1 MVYEQLSD
9 TFIEKTKEN
18 YKYIML
24 TSLTLPC
31 SPFHKSVSCIK
42 ASSRET
48 KMGRGSLHLN
58 KQTNCWKPKVSG
70 KRAEEHGDLF

>member
-1 MVYEQLSD
+1 MEGHHTGRDTLRTMVYEQLSD

-58 KQTNCWKPKVSG
+58 KQT
-70 KRAEEHGDLF
+70 AENLR